1 MVRVIN
7 LEQAFAS
14 NQHKDFI
21 LRRLRN
27 SSRTLSSLTPNILNV
42 VYFSLKKCPNQ
53 NHILFCFLNS
63 PRVASS
69 LFYFSVILF
78 YLLFIYLCIYF
89 FLLERRLLL
98 SSGNPNKNS
107 RNNWEGV
114 RTKTS
119 NDRIYSFVGGC
130 GVESKFSFACGL
142 VSTTKA

>member
-1 MVRVIN
+1 MWIYKVMVRVIN

-14 NQHKDFI
+14 NQQKDFI

-69 LFYFSVILF
+69 LFYFFCPPFLSFI
-78 YLLFIYLCIYF
+78 YLFIYLF
-89 FLLERRLLL
+89 FCSRKKITSFER
-98 SSGNPNKNS
+98 K
-107 RNNWEGV
+107 
-114 RTKTS
+114 
-119 NDRIYSFVGGC
+119 
-130 GVESKFSFACGL
+130 SKQEQPQ
-142 VSTTKA
+142 